1 MKKLILILTTSFVLF
16 SCSTSKN
23 FKNNNLTAINSSF
36 NANYYA
42 INSSVDSAKSSIQL
56 LQLFRL
62 SDANVSSVSI
72 SFDKDNN
79 FKIRYK
85 NFLGGSSYNTF
96 KGKFKKNYYEIF
108 LEKNR
113 NTIPLIYSKTE
124 IDRIRI
130 RIMKDSTLVVEN
142 YYNHSGSVF
151 LMAAGSSN
159 KTYALFKKCINK

>member
-23 FKNNNLTAINSSF
+23 FKNNNLTTINSSF
-36 NANYYA
+36 KADYCA
-42 INSSVDSAKSSIQL
+42 VNSPMDSAKSKVQL
-56 LQLFRL
+56 LRLFRL
-62 SDANVSSVSI
+62 SDSNVASVSI
-72 SFDKDNN
+72 SFDKNKD

-85 NFLGGSSYNTF
+85 NFLGGKSSNTL
-96 KGKFKKNYYEIF
+96 KGKFKRNYYEIF

-113 NTIPLIYSKTE
+113 KSIPLIYSKAA

-151 LMAAGSSN
+151 
-159 KTYALFKKCINK
+159 